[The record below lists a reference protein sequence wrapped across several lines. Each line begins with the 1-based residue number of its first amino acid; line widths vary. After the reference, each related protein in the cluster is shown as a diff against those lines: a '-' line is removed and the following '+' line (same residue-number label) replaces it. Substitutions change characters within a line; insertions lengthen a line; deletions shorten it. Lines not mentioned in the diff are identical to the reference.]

1 MNSFRALIAEKRGD
15 DEVVRELSTLELDAL
30 PEGEVTVRVAF
41 SSVNF
46 KDALATTA
54 KGQVARISPLVP
66 GIDLAGEVVESSAPG
81 ISEGQQVLAHG
92 YEIGVARHGGYAE
105 YARVPADWV
114 VAMPDGLD
122 AREAMA
128 LGTAGYTAALSV
140 HRMEERGLA
149 PDQGPVLVTGATG
162 GVGSVAVG
170 ILAER
175 GYEVVGA
182 TGTESE
188 HDYLRGLGA
197 SEVVSREEVTAE
209 SDRPLEKE
217 RWAGAV
223 DPVGGPALAYIMRTL
238 RYGGVA
244 AVSGLTGGTAL
255 KATVLPFILR
265 GVSVLGVDSVSTP
278 IELRRTVWE
287 RLGSDLRPRGLKDM
301 IAEVSLEGVEEV
313 LDRILTGGVRGRT
326 VVRVGG

>member
-1 MNSFRALIAEKRGD
+1 MNSFRALIAEQRGD
-15 DEVVRELSTLELDAL
+15 DDVVRELSTLEPDAL
-30 PEGEVTVRVAF
+30 PDGEVTVRVAF
-41 SSVNF
+41 SSVNY

-81 ISEGQQVLAHG
+81 VSEGQQVIAHG

-114 VAMPDGLD
+114 VPLPDGLD
-122 AREAMA
+122 ARQAMA

-140 HRMEERGLA
+140 HLLEQRGLA

-175 GYEVVGA
+175 GYEVVGS
-182 TGTESE
+182 TGKESE

-197 SEVVSREEVTAE
+197 SDVVSREEATAE
-209 SDRPLEKE
+209 SERPLEKE

-223 DPVGGPALAYIMRTL
+223 DPVGGPALAYILRTL
-238 RYGGVA
+238 RYGGAA
-244 AVSGLTGGTAL
+244 AVSGLTGGIAV
-255 KATVLPFILR
+255 KATVLPFVLR
-265 GVSVLGVDSVSTP
+265 GVAVIGVDSVATP
-278 IELRRTVWE
+278 IELRRAVWE
-287 RLGSDLRPRGLKDM
+287 RLGGDLRPRGLEDM
-301 IAEVSLEGVEEV
+301 IVEVPLEGVEEV

-326 VVRVGG
+326 VVRIGG

>member
-54 KGQVARISPLVP
+54 KGQVAQISPLVP
-66 GIDLAGEVVESSAPG
+66 GIDLAGEVVESSASG
-81 ISEGQQVLAHG
+81 VSEGQQVLAHG

-114 VAMPDGLD
+114 VPMPEGLD

-140 HRMEERGLA
+140 HLLEERGLA

-175 GYEVVGA
+175 GYEVSGA
-182 TGTESE
+182 TGKESE

-209 SDRPLEKE
+209 SERPLEKE

>member
-1 MNSFRALIAEKRGD
+1 MNSFRALIAEQRGD
-15 DEVVRELSTLELDAL
+15 DDVVRELSTLEPDAL
-30 PEGEVTVRVAF
+30 PDGEVTVRVAF
-41 SSVNF
+41 SSVNY

-114 VAMPDGLD
+114 VPLPDGLD
-122 AREAMA
+122 ARQAMA

-140 HRMEERGLA
+140 HLLEERGLA

-175 GYEVVGA
+175 GYEVVGS
-182 TGTESE
+182 TGKESE

-197 SEVVSREEVTAE
+197 SDVVSREEATAE
-209 SDRPLEKE
+209 SERPLEKE

-223 DPVGGPALAYIMRTL
+223 DPVGGPALAYILRTL
-238 RYGGVA
+238 RYGGAA
-244 AVSGLTGGTAL
+244 AVSGLTGGIAV
-255 KATVLPFILR
+255 KATVLPFVLR
-265 GVSVLGVDSVSTP
+265 GVAVIGVDSVATP
-278 IELRRTVWE
+278 IELRRAVWE
-287 RLGSDLRPRGLKDM
+287 RLGGDLRPRGLEDM
-301 IAEVSLEGVEEV
+301 IVEVPLEGVEEV

-326 VVRVGG
+326 VVRIGG

>member
-1 MNSFRALIAEKRGD
+1 MNSFRALIAEQRGD
-15 DEVVRELSTLELDAL
+15 DDVVRELSTLEPDAL
-30 PEGEVTVRVAF
+30 PDGEVTVRVAF
-41 SSVNF
+41 SSVNY

-66 GIDLAGEVVESSAPG
+66 GIDLAGEVVDSSAPG

-114 VAMPDGLD
+114 VPLPDGLD
-122 AREAMA
+122 ARQAMA

-140 HRMEERGLA
+140 HLLEERGLA

-175 GYEVVGA
+175 GYEVVGS
-182 TGTESE
+182 TGKESE

-197 SEVVSREEVTAE
+197 SDVVSREEATAE
-209 SDRPLEKE
+209 SERPLEKE

-223 DPVGGPALAYIMRTL
+223 DPVGGPALAYILRTL
-238 RYGGVA
+238 RYGGAA
-244 AVSGLTGGTAL
+244 AVSGLTGGIAV
-255 KATVLPFILR
+255 KATVLPFVLR
-265 GVSVLGVDSVSTP
+265 GVAVIGVDSVATP
-278 IELRRTVWE
+278 IELRRAVWE
-287 RLGSDLRPRGLKDM
+287 RLGGDLRPRGLEDM
-301 IAEVSLEGVEEV
+301 IVEVPLEGVEEV

-326 VVRVGG
+326 VVRIGG

>member
-54 KGQVARISPLVP
+54 KGQVAQISPLVP
-66 GIDLAGEVVESSAPG
+66 GIDLAGEVVESSVPG
-81 ISEGQQVLAHG
+81 VSEGQQVLAHG

-114 VAMPDGLD
+114 VPMPEGLD

-244 AVSGLTGGTAL
+244 AVSGLTGGVAL
-255 KATVLPFILR
+255 KATILPFILR
-265 GVSVLGVDSVSTP
+265 GVSVLGVDSVATP
-278 IELRRTVWE
+278 IELRRAVWE
-287 RLGSDLRPRGLKDM
+287 RLGGDLRPRGLEDM
-301 IAEVSLEGVEEV
+301 IEEVSLEGVEEV

>member
-1 MNSFRALIAEKRGD
+1 MNSFRALIAEQRGD
-15 DEVVRELSTLELDAL
+15 DDVVRELSTLEPDAL
-30 PEGEVTVRVAF
+30 PDGEVTVRVAF
-41 SSVNF
+41 SSVNY

-81 ISEGQQVLAHG
+81 ISVGQQVLAHG

-114 VAMPDGLD
+114 VPLPDGLD
-122 AREAMA
+122 ARQAMA

-140 HRMEERGLA
+140 HLLEERGLA

-175 GYEVVGA
+175 GYEVVGS
-182 TGTESE
+182 TGKESE

-197 SEVVSREEVTAE
+197 SDVVSREEATAE
-209 SDRPLEKE
+209 SERPLEKE

-223 DPVGGPALAYIMRTL
+223 DPVGGPALAYILRTL
-238 RYGGVA
+238 RYGGAA
-244 AVSGLTGGTAL
+244 AVSGLTGGIAV
-255 KATVLPFILR
+255 KATVLPFVLR
-265 GVSVLGVDSVSTP
+265 GVAVIGVDSVATP
-278 IELRRTVWE
+278 IELRRAVWE
-287 RLGSDLRPRGLKDM
+287 RLGGDLRPRGLEDM
-301 IAEVSLEGVEEV
+301 IVEVPLEGVEEV

-326 VVRVGG
+326 VVRIGG